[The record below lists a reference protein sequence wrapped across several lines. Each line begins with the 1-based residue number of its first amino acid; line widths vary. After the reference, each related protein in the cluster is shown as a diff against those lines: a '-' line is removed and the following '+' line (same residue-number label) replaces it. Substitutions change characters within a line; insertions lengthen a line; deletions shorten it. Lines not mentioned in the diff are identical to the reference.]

1 MDIRDAVSYLENLA
15 EPDADAVFHTEDFI
29 LFHCQLKYYSEFK
42 IWAENKVEIVS
53 QQYGDYRL
61 KVSEEDKLLYFVKGK
76 CLLPTMFI
84 LRLL

>member
-1 MDIRDAVSYLENLA
+1 MDIRDAVSYLETLA
-15 EPDADAVFHTEDFI
+15 ELDAVYHTEDLI
-29 LFHCQLKYYSEFK
+29 LFHCQLKHYPEFK
-42 IWAENKVEIVS
+42 EWADNNVEIVS

-61 KVSEEDKLLYFVKGK
+61 KVSEEEKMLYFSKGK